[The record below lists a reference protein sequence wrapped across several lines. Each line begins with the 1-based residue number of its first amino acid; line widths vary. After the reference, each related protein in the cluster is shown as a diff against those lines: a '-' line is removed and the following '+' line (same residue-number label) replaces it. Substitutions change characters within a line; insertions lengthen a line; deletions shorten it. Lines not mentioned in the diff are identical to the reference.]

1 MKRLQ
6 WVSAESPYSHCY
18 YVIPLVFSFFRLLIL
33 KTFHREGLKHTS
45 SSVNNAVLEFQSCH
59 FAKQMMMFRC
69 RPQDVDNI
77 QFIDALLKR
86 TLFRNSSTIFRT
98 MGRGFTRV
106 MHCGRMGSF
115 LYSRLCQ
122 NTWINVKKDYKSHG
136 ECEESVRRLTCN
148 TRLEVTLQSSPTL
161 TGGLGTAQQT
171 HLHSLVKMVS

>member
-1 MKRLQ
+1 MIYFGSFGSQKGLWGSIH
-6 WVSAESPYSHCY
+6 WVSVESPYSQCY

-45 SSVNNAVLEFQSCH
+45 VSVNNAVLEFQSCH
-59 FAKQMMMFRC
+59 FAKQMMFRC

-86 TLFRNSSTIFRT
+86 TLFRKPSTIFST
-98 MGRGFTRV
+98 KGRGFTRV

-122 NTWINVKKDYKSHG
+122 NI
-136 ECEESVRRLTCN
+136 
-148 TRLEVTLQSSPTL
+148 
-161 TGGLGTAQQT
+161 
-171 HLHSLVKMVS
+171 

>member
-1 MKRLQ
+1 M
-6 WVSAESPYSHCY
+6 
-18 YVIPLVFSFFRLLIL
+18 FSFVRLLIL

-45 SSVNNAVLEFQSCH
+45 LSVNNAVLEFQSCH

-86 TLFRNSSTIFRT
+86 TLFRKSSTIFST

-122 NTWINVKKDYKSHG
+122 NIWINIEKDYKSHG

-148 TRLEVTLQSSPTL
+148 TRLEVTPQSSPTL
-161 TGGLGTAQQT
+161 TGGIWHRTANLST
-171 HLHSLVKMVS
+171 FAS